1 MKNIHVL
8 PTDKPS
14 NGYILGK
21 CIKELSDVKIGQ
33 FTKTYYLMFSEEYF
47 QSQNIYIT
55 NNETIKEGWYFN
67 KAVGVN
73 KPVYVKNEDVIGLKR
88 VYGENLNHL
97 QKIVLTTDREL
108 IKDGVQAIDDDF
120 LEWFIENQSCE
131 FVEVKHIIKEYVDEQ
146 DAYGYD
152 VDYYKIIIPKE
163 EPKGFIPDGNWN
175 HEEEVHVSDYNKQ
188 KTLEEF
194 AINWWQNKQII
205 QQQGLCNI
213 YLPNSFYLSLKKN
226 EIIFIFNEEHKL

>member
-8 PTDKPS
+8 ATDKPS

-33 FTKTYYLMFSEEYF
+33 FTKTYHLMFSEEYF
-47 QSQNIYIT
+47 QPHNIYIT
-55 NNETIKEGWYFN
+55 SDEEIKVGEWVIYTKGIKIHCKKLDN
-67 KAVGVN
+67 K
-73 KPVYVKNEDVIGLKR
+73 EDVELANIENSGVLK
-88 VYGENLNHL
+88 
-97 QKIVLTTDREL
+97 IILTTDQDL
-108 IKDGVQAIDDDF
+108 ILDGVQDIKDEF
-120 LEWFIENQSCE
+120 IEWFVKNPSCE
-131 FVEVKHIIKEYVDEQ
+131 EVEVEMNQGRYYDYGGNVHITN
-146 DAYGYD
+146 A
-152 VDYYKIIIPKE
+152 YKIIIPKE
-163 EPKGFIPDGNWN
+163 EL
-175 HEEEVHVSDYNKQ
+175 DYTALLQPVGTKQ
-188 KTLEEF
+188 ETLEEV